1 MRRLAASIIAYSGG
15 ETRSPDVRHAL
26 QGLLHFCMG
35 ESTQNRLTSTGRN
48 PYNGNR
54 NHVGQWNRSNFGMN
68 NTEAFEFLLS
78 WKDDVLM
85 NCLSGRRDKLLIRRP
100 CRRSGRPVPCWPR
113 TGLSVR
119 PVGHRPGDLPSGQC
133 LVHRPAAQVLN
144 RSDTKDAFIFHKRLT
159 SCAICIIIKPS
170 SVCSEKRAEQTRG
183 SLFPFVCSALLF
195 PLRKRA
201 CCDRQKIRR
210 FLCWM

>member
-1 MRRLAASIIAYSGG
+1 MCGTLCR
-15 ETRSPDVRHAL
+15 DF
-26 QGLLHFCMG
+26 LHFCMG

-54 NHVGQWNRSNFGMN
+54 NHVGQWNRRNFGMN

-85 NCLSGRRDKLLIRRP
+85 NCLSGRRDKAFDPQAMRRA
-100 CRRSGRPVPCWPR
+100 GRGR
-113 TGLSVR
+113 DLSVR
-119 PVGHRPGDLPSGQC
+119 PVGHRPGDLPSGQR

-183 SLFPFVCSALLF
+183 SLFPFVCSALF
-195 PLRKRA
+195 CSRYANEHAVTGRRSGGFYAGCSNHRLRCRWRG
-201 CCDRQKIRR
+201 CR
-210 FLCWM
+210 L